1 MNTNH
6 SAKLQCADVRV
17 MQEDFLPD
25 TFSLIKRHR
34 NAKSGDEWIKLKKKI
49 DQLVGSNHEH
59 TLNCVRFLTNERISS
74 QSLLE
79 RYIASASLSQETQA
93 FGRAFLKCHE
103 GSVALWAIRYICE
116 CSVITLDK
124 DFNGNTTARLTN
136 KIYNKKQQTHTNTI
150 NGNFRIIKWRYC
162 NI

>member
-1 MNTNH
+1 MDQVEKT
-6 SAKLQCADVRV
+6 
-17 MQEDFLPD
+17 DF
-25 TFSLIKRHR
+25 
-34 NAKSGDEWIKLKKKI
+34 
-49 DQLVGSNHEH
+49 DQLVGNNHEH

-103 GSVALWAIRYICE
+103 GSVALWAICYICE

-124 DFNGNTTARLTN
+124 DFNGNTMGISGSSNGGTATYKSIFCDILWGYSLT
-136 KIYNKKQQTHTNTI
+136 
-150 NGNFRIIKWRYC
+150 
-162 NI
+162 